1 MKRVRVGKLVRDKI
15 ADLIDRSGD
24 RSTTQILSKG
34 EYVRELKRKAIEEA
48 KEVSNAKTPTEI
60 VTELADLKEVL
71 SALSKVL
78 GISEREITKIQRSRR
93 TSRGGFEKRLYLESV
108 TLADQSPWKSYYET
122 GARPTRETNS

>member
-15 ADLIDRSGD
+15 ADLIEESGD
-24 RSTTQILSKG
+24 RSTTQILSKK

-48 KEVSNAKTPTEI
+48 KELSNAKTPTE
-60 VTELADLKEVL
+60 VVMELADLKEVL
-71 SALSKVL
+71 SALSKTA

-108 TLADQSPWKSYYET
+108 TLTDQSTWRSYYKIR
-122 GARPTRETNS
+122 ARPKRKINS